1 MIDSFEELT
10 AYESL
15 EIHDAIVELHR
26 TIFDE
31 PLKLTA
37 KKTSNFPFKL
47 DSGKT
52 IPVTLEHGSS
62 KAKVNID
69 KKLKEIIGV
78 NDRRAFFKI
87 MDKVKEQFQGD
98 NWDKEKYLMTLKVQ
112 VEYWYTSILRREGR
126 II

>member
-62 KAKVNID
+62 KGKVNID
-69 KKLKEIIGV
+69 SKLKDIISV
-78 NDRRAFFKI
+78 KDRPAFFKI
-87 MDKVKEQFQGD
+87 MDKVKEEFQGD

>member
-15 EIHDAIVELHR
+15 EIHNTIVKLHR

-31 PLKLTA
+31 PLNLTP
-37 KKTSNFPFKL
+37 KKTSNFPLKL

-52 IPVTLEHGSS
+52 LPVTLEHGSS
-62 KAKVNID
+62 KGKANID
-69 KKLKEIIGV
+69 HKLKDIIGV
-78 NDRRAFFKI
+78 EDRPAFFKI
-87 MDKVKEQFQGD
+87 MDEVKEQFQGD